1 MTEDVDELLFDD
13 DNNTAENEEAIE
25 TEEDKIKRLRGELE
39 KCLNGSDLYNY
50 CIVHLPITG
59 MKFGVSLSMN
69 RAIAYLKNS
78 KTTRHRHGP
87 IAKKIIKRLYHRS
100 SMNFWKILPHSKF

>member
-39 KCLNGSDLYNY
+39 K
-50 CIVHLPITG
+50 
-59 MKFGVSLSMN
+59 
-69 RAIAYLKNS
+69 
-78 KTTRHRHGP
+78 
-87 IAKKIIKRLYHRS
+87 
-100 SMNFWKILPHSKF
+100 